1 MTELKVLGACHHDC
15 PDTCAWEVTVVDG
28 VATKLK
34 GNAEHPI
41 TRGTLCPKVNRF
53 LDRVYH
59 PDRLLTPLRRSG
71 PKGSGAYEPISWD
84 DAIAEIAAQIR
95 TRIDAGRCES
105 IAQFS
110 FAGTQ
115 GLVQMGVMLDHF
127 FDVIG
132 ASDIHRELCGVT
144 SWQGSADVLG
154 RPFGIDPE
162 SMYQAKT
169 IVLWGTNTRITNRH
183 LWPTIEQARADGAQ
197 IIVVDPVR
205 TDTARE
211 ADTFIQLRPGTDVA
225 LVLGLLHV
233 IDRDGLT
240 DPSWIEARTTGW
252 DELRT
257 SAAHWTPQRASEACG
272 VPAEQIEWLAHRMA
286 TARPTAVR
294 VLVGPEHREVGRDI
308 LRAVTML
315 PAVLGLFNELGGGLA
330 RSVQGWQ
337 FTALNMPLR
346 EHKRPAFNMAR
357 LGEVLL
363 APKPSDPNID
373 MLVVHNSNPASVLP
387 DQNRVIEGL
396 QREDLFTVVIEYFM
410 TDTAQYADI
419 ILPSTTQI
427 EHLDL
432 SYSWGHF
439 YLALNQPAI
448 SPAGDSL
455 PNSEIARRLAAA
467 LGVDDDVLRMTD
479 EEVIRDLLASDH
491 PFLEGIT
498 YEGLASQGW
507 ARLNVSRDSRP
518 HVDDIPDVPTRAMR
532 LRSLEFR
539 AGSET
544 RAGNP
549 ALAKRFPLELISRK
563 QNPKFLNANYG
574 GFPKH
579 YASSGHPSLELDVA
593 DAQARGISKG
603 DWVRVH
609 NDRGSLTLVAEISD
623 DLQPGLASMPFGYWN
638 RNSPEGRAVNAL
650 TNPSLPDDDRG
661 SAFFH
666 ETLVQVTRVTDSP
679 NISG

>member
-1 MTELKVLGACHHDC
+1 
-15 PDTCAWEVTVVDG
+15 VTVVDG

-34 GNAEHPI
+34 GNTEHPV
-41 TRGTLCPKVNRF
+41 TQGTLCPKVNRF

-59 PDRLLTPLRRSG
+59 PERLSTPLRRRG
-71 PKGSGAYEPISWD
+71 PKGSGQFEPITWAE
-84 DAIAEIAAQIR
+84 AIDEIAGQMR
-95 TRIDAGRCES
+95 SRIDAGHPES

-115 GLVQMGVMLDHF
+115 GLVQMGVMFDRF

-162 SMYQAKT
+162 SMHQAKT

-183 LWPTIEQARADGAQ
+183 LWPTIEAARDNGAH

-205 TDTARE
+205 TETARA
-211 ADTFIQLRPGTDVA
+211 ADTFVQVRPGTDVA
-225 LVLGLLHV
+225 LVLGLIHV

-240 DPSWIEARTTGW
+240 DPEWISARTVGW
-252 DELRT
+252 EELRT
-257 SAAHWTPQRASEACG
+257 GAARWTPDRAAVACG
-272 VPAEQIEWLAHRMA
+272 VPAETIEWLAHRMA

-294 VLVGPEHREVGRDI
+294 VLIGPEHRESGREI

-315 PAVLGLFNELGGGLA
+315 PAVLGLFNDLGGGLA

-337 FTALNMPLR
+337 FTALNLPLR
-346 EHKRPAFNMAR
+346 AHKRPAFNMAR
-357 LGEVLL
+357 LGEVLI
-363 APKPSDPNID
+363 APRPSDPRID
-373 MLVVHNSNPASVLP
+373 LLFVHNSNPASVIP

-396 QREDLFTVVIEYFM
+396 SREDLFTVVVEQFM
-410 TDTAQYADI
+410 TDTARYADI
-419 ILPSTTQI
+419 VLPATSQL

-439 YLALNQPAI
+439 YLALNQPAVAPI
-448 SPAGDSL
+448 GDAL
-455 PNSEIARRLAAA
+455 PNSQIVRLLAAA
-467 LGVDDDVLRMTD
+467 LGIEDPLLSLTD
-479 EEVIRDLLASDH
+479 EEVIRELLTSEH

-498 YEGLASQGW
+498 YEGLAETGW
-507 ARLNVSRDSRP
+507 ARLNVPRDLRP
-518 HVDDIPDVPTRAMR
+518 HVDDIPSVPVRAMR
-532 LRSLEFR
+532 LGTLEFTR
-539 AGSET
+539 GSET
-544 RAGNP
+544 AAGDSP
-549 ALAKRFPLELISRK
+549 LAKTYPLELISRK

-579 YASSGHPSLELDVA
+579 YASSGGPELEM
-593 DAQARGISKG
+593 DATDASARGISSG
-603 DWVRVH
+603 DLVRVH
-609 NDRGSLTLVAEISD
+609 NDRGSLTLVAQISE
-623 DLQPGLASMPFGYWN
+623 DLQPGLISMPFGYWN
-638 RNSPEGRAVNAL
+638 RNTPEGRAVNAL
-650 TNPSLPDDDRG
+650 TNPSLPADDRG

-666 ETLVQVTRVTDSP
+666 ETLVEVTKVAESPEVTKVAESP
-679 NISG
+679 DVAG